1 MFTTNLFYIT
11 RNIYMCV
18 VYVCNILFSQLIYFC
33 ITCNIGEDMKAFFS
47 IDIVI
52 RSQKVAFGFLVNL
65 PLMFEVI
72 IIFTLIHH
80 HCHISEEM
88 ARSNSYF
95 AFHVVVY
102 HISFSFLF
110 FCLPSDSY
118 THCTAVQFLVHE
130 FILIYFS
137 QEEMMMAE
145 YISLFPF

>member
-1 MFTTNLFYIT
+1 
-11 RNIYMCV
+11 MCV

-80 HCHISEEM
+80 HGHISEEM

-110 FCLPSDSY
+110 FCLPSDS
-118 THCTAVQFLVHE
+118 THTVLQCNFL
-130 FILIYFS
+130 FTNSYLSTFPKKRWWWQSISPYF
-137 QEEMMMAE
+137 
-145 YISLFPF
+145 LFRTRHLRHDKLDHA